1 MYISEFFKKHRETYF
16 DLLEAYHNKGEVE
29 LWINFFLEGV
39 ANIAEGAVET
49 AKKINALREE
59 DMAKIH
65 AIGGQR
71 AKSGMVV
78 LRKLYELPITN
89 VRKVE
94 EWTGLSRPSA
104 NALVKNLVEE
114 GILEQRDRH
123 TKYGR
128 DFEYKKYL
136 KLFTD
141 ETK

>member
-1 MYISEFFKKHRETYF
+1 
-16 DLLEAYHNKGEVE
+16 L
-29 LWINFFLEGV
+29 
-39 ANIAEGAVET
+39 
-49 AKKINALREE
+49 
-59 DMAKIH
+59 
-65 AIGGQR
+65 R

-78 LRKLYELPITN
+78 LRKLYELPIIN

-94 EWTGLSRPSA
+94 EWTGLSRPAA
-104 NALVKNLVEE
+104 NGLVKVLVEE
-114 GILEQRDRH
+114 GILEQRNRR